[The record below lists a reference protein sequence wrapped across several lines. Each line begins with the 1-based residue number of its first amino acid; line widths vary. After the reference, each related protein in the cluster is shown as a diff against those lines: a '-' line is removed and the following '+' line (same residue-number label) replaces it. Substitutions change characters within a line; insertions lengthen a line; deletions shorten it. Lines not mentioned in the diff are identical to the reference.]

1 MTAPGPRYE
10 TYRAFVLAL
19 VLSFGSA
26 TAAAL
31 DPTDPIDNLTIEMAL
46 GCNSTDIDNPQFY
59 FWSGAVYGR
68 RSGEKDLHL
77 FNVQGVNPRA
87 CRFHYDESRGGRGYQ
102 AAARELMLYLD
113 PVTNN
118 VLDTWSNPY
127 TGETVDVIQMV
138 NDPASM
144 SAPKFPLKEDGNP
157 APFRLNW
164 RDMGTHLVADRVRP
178 FFRDDP
184 MGGDYQD
191 YVGGKYQVLEM
202 SGFFVA
208 KRDVQAYKEGNM
220 IPYVASWTRISPWLP
235 WMKMG
240 GREGMIVLSSQG
252 RSTRSFDDLPEPLKS
267 AIQNDFPL
275 MRATPSFDDKR
286 PFVTSWDS
294 MKEVIDAR
302 RRSMQQT
309 E

>member
-1 MTAPGPRYE
+1 MTVEGFGHERW
-10 TYRAFVLAL
+10 RSFVLAL
-19 VLSFGSA
+19 VLTFGAA

-31 DPTDPIDNLTIEMAL
+31 DPADPVDNLTLEMAL
-46 GCNSTDIDNPQFY
+46 GCNSTDVENPQFY
-59 FWSGAVYGR
+59 FWTGAVYGR

-113 PVTNN
+113 PVTNE
-118 VLDTWSNPY
+118 VLDSWLNPY
-127 TGETVDVIQMV
+127 TGETVEVIHMV

-144 SAPKFPLKEDGNP
+144 ATPKFPLGENGEP
-157 APFRLNW
+157 IPFRLKW

-184 MGGDYQD
+184 MAGDYQD

-202 SGFFVA
+202 SAFFVA
-208 KRDVQAYKEGNM
+208 ESDVREFREGDM

-235 WMKMG
+235 WMRMR
-240 GREGMIVLSSQG
+240 GRDGMIVLSSQG
-252 RSTRSFDDLPEPLKS
+252 RSTRSIDDLPEPLKS
-267 AIQNDFPL
+267 AIHNDYPL

-294 MKEVIDAR
+294 IKQVIDAR
-302 RRSMQQT
+302 RRSPQQVD
-309 E
+309 